1 MITYQVLK
9 GDTLWNIAIMHGIL
23 LDELIAANPNINN
36 PNLIYPG
43 QIINIPKRNNNYSAY
58 TTMPGD
64 TMWNIAKKHGL
75 SLNNLASANPQIK
88 NTSIIYPGQI
98 INIPSTIE
106 TPSTSTP
113 TTSDEITNLQNEVF
127 RLINEERRRA
137 GLPAL
142 IMDSEITK
150 VARAKSE
157 DFINNNYFAHNSP
170 QYGSPFEMLR
180 TFGINYSAAAENIAS
195 GQNNA
200 EAAVNHWMNSA
211 GHRANILNSTFNK
224 TGVGVARDRNGNLY
238 WTQLFVRN

>member
-9 GDTLWNIAIMHGIL
+9 GDTLWNIAVMHGVL

-43 QIINIPKRNNNYSAY
+43 QVINIPRRTNNSTY

-88 NTSIIYPGQI
+88 NTSIIYSGQI
-98 INIPSTIE
+98 INIPSTAE

-113 TTSDEITNLQNEVF
+113 TSDEITNLENEVF
-127 RLINEERRRA
+127 RLANEERMRA
-137 GLPAL
+137 DLPAL
-142 IMDSEITK
+142 SLDSEIAK

-180 TFGINYSAAAENIAS
+180 TFGVNYSAAAENIAS

-200 EAAVNHWMNSA
+200 KAAINHWMNSA

>member
-9 GDTLWNIAIMHGIL
+9 GDTLWNIAMMHGVL

-43 QIINIPKRNNNYSAY
+43 QLINIPRHVNNSTY

-98 INIPSTIE
+98 INIPSTAE

-113 TTSDEITNLQNEVF
+113 TSDEIINLENEVF
-127 RLINEERRRA
+127 RLANEERRRA
-137 GLPAL
+137 GLPVL
-142 IMDSEITK
+142 SLDSEITK

-180 TFGINYSAAAENIAS
+180 NFGINYSAAAENIAS

-200 EAAVNHWMNSA
+200 EGAINHWMNSA

-224 TGVGVARDRNGNLY
+224 TGVGVARDQNGNLY